1 MLRSVKMHFQDG
13 RLGCRS
19 ARGLIVFF
27 LLNLPITAKA
37 QYTFTTNCPDTNTV
51 TITGY
56 TGDGGDI
63 VIPSTLAD
71 KTVTGIGTNSFHQC
85 ISLTSVAMSDSID
98 NIGDSAFR
106 SCSNLCGIV
115 LGNGITNIGAYA
127 FFQCINLPDIA
138 IPEGVTS
145 IGRAAFQYCNSLTNV
160 TIPCHVASIGDLLFY
175 SCASLTNVTIPDGVA
190 NIGAS
195 AFYACYNLAS
205 IAIPASVTSI
215 GEMAFRYCVGL
226 TDVKVPD
233 SVTSIGSQAFYACT
247 SLTNI
252 AIGTSV
258 TNIGGLAFVEC
269 DRLCSI
275 TIPDRVASIGMSV
288 FQECYHLT
296 NVVIGCGVTSIGD
309 YAFNYCTGLAQIY
322 FRGNAPSNVNE
333 AAFYNSSV
341 TIYHLPGTFGWPT
354 VPGLWAGCPTALWL
368 PPPLAITPSSMNF
381 TSARATGQFID
392 VTASTSWSAASNA
405 AWIAITAGHAGA
417 SNGTV
422 TFNVATNA
430 GTSFRTGA
438 VIVTGGGVS
447 LTCTVTQAK
456 AAEAPYTY
464 ATNFLDTNTIT
475 ITGYTGAGGAEVI
488 PSNIMGRTVT
498 VIGNSAFESC
508 GNLTGISIPASV
520 VRIEDFAF
528 ICCGLTN
535 VVIPDSVTNMGNIV
549 FGGCGA
555 LIDVVIGSG
564 VTHIGNSAFEAC
576 GSLASI
582 AIPAGVASI
591 GSSAFSFCSGMTN
604 ITFDD
609 GVIDIADLAFLNCS
623 QLASI
628 MIPESVTNIGNWA
641 FGSCGS
647 LTSVVIGSGVARI
660 GNYALNDCTNLSG
673 VYFRGNAPAV
683 GAAVFS
689 NVPATVFHLPGTPG
703 WPTVPG
709 LWAGRPTALWLPG
722 ATADG
727 NSCIQDGQ
735 FRFSIGWASGRTV
748 VVDVCTNLA
757 DPVWIP
763 LQTIT
768 LPSDRCFFS
777 DPDWASVPDRFYR
790 LREP

>member
-1 MLRSVKMHFQDG
+1 MLHPVNMRFRDG
-13 RLGCRS
+13 RIGNRG
-19 ARGLIVFF
+19 ARVLIVFF
-27 LLNLPITAKA
+27 LLSLPIATKA
-37 QYTFTTNCPDTNTV
+37 QYTYTTNWSDTNTV

-63 VIPSTLAD
+63 VIPSTLVD
-71 KTVTGIGTNSFHQC
+71 KTVTGIGTHSFDQC
-85 ISLTSVAMSDSID
+85 SSLTGVAMSDSIHD
-98 NIGDSAFR
+98 IGDYAFR
-106 SCSNLCGIV
+106 SCGNLCCV
-115 LGNGITNIGAYA
+115 ALGNGITNIGAYA
-127 FFQCINLPDIA
+127 FSQCISLADIA
-138 IPEGVTS
+138 IPDGVTS
-145 IGRAAFQYCNSLTNV
+145 IGTAAFRYCSSLTNV
-160 TIPCHVASIGDLLFY
+160 TIPAG
-175 SCASLTNVTIPDGVA
+175 VT

-195 AFYACYNLAS
+195 AFYACGSLAS

-215 GEMAFRYCVGL
+215 GETAFRYCGGL

-233 SVTSIGSQAFYACT
+233 SVTSIGSQAFYACA

-252 AIGTSV
+252 AIGASV
-258 TNIGGLAFVEC
+258 TNIGGLAFVAC
-269 DRLCSI
+269 DNLYHVA
-275 TIPDRVASIGMSV
+275 IPDSVTSIGRSV
-288 FQECYHLT
+288 FSECYHLT

-309 YAFNYCTGLAQIY
+309 YAFDCCPGLAEIY

-333 AAFYNSSV
+333 AAFYNNGNGM

-368 PPPLAITPSSMNF
+368 PPPLAITPSGMNF
-381 TSARATGQFID
+381 TSAQATGQLIE
-392 VTASTSWSAASNA
+392 VTAITSWAAASNA
-405 AWIAITAGHAGA
+405 AWLAITAGHAGA

-422 TFNVATNA
+422 TFSVATNA
-430 GTSFRTGA
+430 GTSSRTGA
-438 VIVTGGGVS
+438 VIVAGGGIS

-456 AAEAPYTY
+456 AAEVPYTF
-464 ATNFLDTNTIT
+464 ATNFPDTNTIT
-475 ITGYTGAGGAEVI
+475 LTGYTGLGGAEVI
-488 PSNIMGRTVT
+488 PSNILGRTVT

-508 GNLTGISIPASV
+508 GNLTGITIPASV

-535 VVIPDSVTNMGNIV
+535 VVIPDSVTNLGRIA

-555 LIDVVIGSG
+555 LAGVVIGSG
-564 VTHIGNSAFEAC
+564 VTHIGSSAFEDC

-582 AIPAGVASI
+582 AIPAGVARI

-604 ITFDD
+604 ATLGG
-609 GVIDIADLAFLNCS
+609 GVIDIGDLAFLSCS
-623 QLASI
+623 QLASL

-641 FGSCGS
+641 FSSCGS
-647 LTSVVIGSGVARI
+647 LTSLVIGSGVARI
-660 GNYALNDCTNLSG
+660 GNYALNECTNLSG
-673 VYFRGNAPAV
+673 VYFRGYAPAV
-683 GAAVFS
+683 GTDVFS
-689 NVPATVFHLPGTPG
+689 NAPATVFHLPATTG

-727 NSCIQDGQ
+727 YSGVQDGQ
-735 FRFSIGWASGRTV
+735 FRVSIAWASGRTV
-748 VVDVCTNLA
+748 VVDACTNLV
-757 DPVWIP
+757 DPVWMP

-768 LPSDRCFFS
+768 LPSDSCYFS